1 MSKQPKLDL
10 KSIVAASVSPAVQR
24 GEVVAL
30 PRPSA
35 NGTARPHGTL
45 KERARQLSV
54 YLEPPVYD
62 QLRDLA
68 YTERTK
74 IHPLM
79 LEALDLLFKQ
89 RGALSI
95 KHLTGAL
102 ERQHETFSV
111 PAQAAAP
118 LASEAGQAG

>member
-1 MSKQPKLDL
+1 MSRQPKLDL
-10 KSIVAASVSPAVQR
+10 KSIVAAAVPPAQR

-30 PRPSA
+30 QRPSA
-35 NGTARPHGTL
+35 AASAARPQGTL
-45 KERARQLSV
+45 KQRAHQLSV

-62 QLRDLA
+62 QLRELA

-89 RGALSI
+89 RGTLSI
-95 KHLTGAL
+95 RQLT
-102 ERQHETFSV
+102 ERAEK
-111 PAQAAAP
+111 
-118 LASEAGQAG
+118 

>member
-1 MSKQPKLDL
+1 MSRQPRLDL
-10 KSIVAASVSPAVQR
+10 KSIVAAAVPPAQR

-30 PRPSA
+30 PRPSTA
-35 NGTARPHGTL
+35 APAARPQGTL
-45 KERARQLSV
+45 KQRAHQLSV

-62 QLRDLA
+62 QLRELA

-89 RGALSI
+89 RGSLSI
-95 KHLTGAL
+95 KQLSGTA
-102 ERQHETFSV
+102 ES
-111 PAQAAAP
+111 
-118 LASEAGQAG
+118 

>member
-1 MSKQPKLDL
+1 MSRQHRLDL
-10 KSIVAASVSPAVQR
+10 KSIVAAAVPPAQR

-30 PRPSA
+30 QRPSTA
-35 NGTARPHGTL
+35 APVARPQGTL
-45 KERARQLSV
+45 KQRAHQLSV

-62 QLRDLA
+62 QLRELA

-89 RGALSI
+89 RGSFSI
-95 KHLTGAL
+95 SELNATA
-102 ERQHETFSV
+102 ER
-111 PAQAAAP
+111 
-118 LASEAGQAG
+118 